1 MQGYK
6 IISDKISANVPL
18 FLQVE
23 YLQIIRKFN
32 KPLIFTNISE
42 QYTSPTQYLFLTI
55 YPSTNKLSIF
65 IDKITISTDSTTIN
79 TFPSPY
85 VTQTDFLT
93 TIFNIIKGIL
103 ANFYD
108 KYVKQNAKFKEELMD
123 FNKKHTESNIFS
135 SEHIENELL
144 TLTSET
150 SSSEYCFDTKLQA
163 NFDKNY

>member
-6 IISDKISANVPL
+6 IISDTISANVPL
-18 FLQVE
+18 FLKVE

-85 VTQTDFLT
+85 VTQNDFLT
-93 TIFNIIKGIL
+93 TIFNIIKCIL

-108 KYVKQNAKFKEELMD
+108 KYVKQDAKFK
-123 FNKKHTESNIFS
+123 
-135 SEHIENELL
+135 
-144 TLTSET
+144 
-150 SSSEYCFDTKLQA
+150 
-163 NFDKNY
+163 